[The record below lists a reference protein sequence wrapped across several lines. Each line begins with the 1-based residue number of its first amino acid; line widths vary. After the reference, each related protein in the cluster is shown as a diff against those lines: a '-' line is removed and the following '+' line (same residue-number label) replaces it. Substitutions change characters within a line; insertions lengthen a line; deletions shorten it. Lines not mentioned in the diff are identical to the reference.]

1 LVKVFVR
8 NYMTPNPVTI
18 TRQTTIAEALDL
30 MRRHNV
36 RRLPI
41 MEKDKLVGIVTD
53 RDLSEVSPSPA
64 TSLSIFELNY
74 LLAKMKIGDVLP
86 KKRQIYTIEADAY
99 VEEAALLMREHK
111 VGALPVMENDR
122 LVGIITETNIFDAF
136 INIMGLKEPGSRIT
150 LEAEDKP
157 GVLAEIT
164 QVIRDQ
170 GVNISRVAVFRNDSP
185 MATVVLRLNIPDGTE
200 VANILKKQGYQV
212 EAVKNH
218 KDYLR

>member
-1 LVKVFVR
+1 MFVR

-74 LLAKMKIGDVLP
+74 LLAKMKIGDVLL

-111 VGALPVMENDR
+111 VGPCLSW
-122 LVGIITETNIFDAF
+122 
-136 INIMGLKEPGSRIT
+136 K
-150 LEAEDKP
+150 
-157 GVLAEIT
+157 
-164 QVIRDQ
+164 
-170 GVNISRVAVFRNDSP
+170 
-185 MATVVLRLNIPDGTE
+185 
-200 VANILKKQGYQV
+200 
-212 EAVKNH
+212 
-218 KDYLR
+218 

>member
-1 LVKVFVR
+1 MFVR

>member
-1 LVKVFVR
+1 MLVR
-8 NYMTPNPVTI
+8 NYMTPDPVTI

-36 RRLPI
+36 RRLPV
-41 MEKDKLVGIVTD
+41 MDRDKLVGIVTD
-53 RDLSEVSPSPA
+53 RDLSEISPSPA

-74 LLAKMKIGDVLP
+74 LLAKTKIGDFIP
-86 KKRQIYTIEADAY
+86 KKQRIYTIEAGAY

-111 VGALPVMENDR
+111 VGALPVMEDNR
-122 LVGIITETNIFDAF
+122 LMGIITETNIFDAF
-136 INIMGLKEPGSRIT
+136 INIMGLKDPGSRIT

-164 QVIRDQ
+164 QVIRDE

-185 MATVVLRLNIPDGTE
+185 MATVVLRLNIPDGSG
-200 VANILKKQGYQV
+200 VASKLKEYGYQV
-212 EAVKNH
+212 NSVKNH
-218 KDYLR
+218 QDYLR

>member
-1 LVKVFVR
+1 MFVR

-185 MATVVLRLNIPDGTE
+185 MATVVSRLNIPDGTE